1 MAEDAEAGLT
11 QDFDPIPQAPAAQD
25 DFPRDDLAPLDD
37 DKTHDDAHP
46 VFSDYAS
53 I

>member
-1 MAEDAEAGLT
+1 MI
-11 QDFDPIPQAPAAQD
+11 QDPAPTPQAPAAQD
-25 DFPRDDLAPLDD
+25 ELPQGMDLQPE